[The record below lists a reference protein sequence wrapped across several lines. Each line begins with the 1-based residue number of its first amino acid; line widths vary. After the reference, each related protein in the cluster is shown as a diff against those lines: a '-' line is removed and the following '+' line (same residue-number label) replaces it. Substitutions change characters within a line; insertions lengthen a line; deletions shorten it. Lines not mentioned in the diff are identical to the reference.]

1 MQKEKYLI
9 IPNNKELKLF
19 NNFNTFILP
28 LKGYSIGFDVYFDV
42 DEINELSNKYNVYVI
57 MNKFLH
63 KNIDEFRK
71 IYNSF
76 NKNIMF
82 IVEDIGLTDI
92 ISKDRLIMYENHILS
107 NYSAIN
113 YLNELGYKNVVI
125 NNDLT
130 IDEIK
135 EIKNKTKSNL
145 FYFYISKN
153 HLMYSRRN
161 LVSNFNKNYNLENK
175 DSYKLRE
182 LVSNKILDIKEE
194 KDGTVVTF
202 DKIFCASKYLNEL
215 DSVNLIINLSGI
227 DDINTKMI
235 LENYKNK
242 ELYNL
247 IDSDYYFL
255 EHDIKYKVGDL

>member
-1 MQKEKYLI
+1 M
-9 IPNNKELKLF
+9 KLF

-28 LKGYSIGFDVYFDV
+28 LKDYSIGFDIYFNL
-42 DEINELSNKYNVYVI
+42 DEINELSNKYNIYVI

-92 ISKDRLIMYENHILS
+92 ISKDRLIMYENHILF

-145 FYFYISKN
+145 FYFLALYI
-153 HLMYSRRN
+153 
-161 LVSNFNKNYNLENK
+161 
-175 DSYKLRE
+175 
-182 LVSNKILDIKEE
+182 
-194 KDGTVVTF
+194 TTF
-202 DKIFCASKYLNEL
+202 FCFFLSFFL
-215 DSVNLIINLSGI
+215 LI
-227 DDINTKMI
+227 
-235 LENYKNK
+235 
-242 ELYNL
+242 
-247 IDSDYYFL
+247 YF
-255 EHDIKYKVGDL
+255 